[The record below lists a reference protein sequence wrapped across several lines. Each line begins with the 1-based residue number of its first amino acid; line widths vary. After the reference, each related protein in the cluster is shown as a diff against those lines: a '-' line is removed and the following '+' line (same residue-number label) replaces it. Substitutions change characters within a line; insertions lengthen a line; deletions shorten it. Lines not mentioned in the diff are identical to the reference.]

1 MEKKMHPMN
10 SGHWLFVIVVLVA
23 MLYPYIRIIRR
34 AGYSGWWFLTM
45 FVPIVNIVMLW
56 VFAFAQWPAL
66 NRADR

>member
-1 MEKKMHPMN
+1 MS
-10 SGHWLFVIVVLVA
+10 SGHWLFGIVVLVA

-66 NRADR
+66 NRPDR